1 MLTNETT
8 FSSTLDNCVAQ
19 RSLVSIET
27 TRRVDLAIP
36 LSVTYD
42 SFKSPNEL
50 EILSMSLLHAV
61 DEAVKMCKA
70 EESRLT
76 ENVRQCK
83 EILRSMRTR
92 VTETSE
98 LETAAAI
105 GTEAADLLPGEK
117 QEIELL
123 EQVLKKALKIRST
136 SEAHKELRP
145 NERKNKALFNYT
157 VKEEDK
163 RKLVKSVPLSE
174 TCKKPIHQRRA
185 GGNVTHGGPWT
196 RPVLVRKGPTAH
208 PVVNGRPSVS
218 KSASAKIS
226 STRSQQKM
234 CVKATNAED
243 NSPLVSCQ
251 EVSASGKD
259 GEVSTG
265 SVRSKEQWIP
275 SPLLPAWRAQRTK
288 QERLWK
294 KVLTQQSKPVPE
306 RTKFT
311 ERLRDTFPS
320 ELPSVC
326 PADITAEL
334 DVLTQR
340 CLDLT
345 HCLNAE
351 LQAQKD
357 SESGTFREREYE
369 SFRMLEGLE
378 RMTAELITCA
388 DHRKKDWERW
398 DMRISGALC
407 PVRRRGEWGDPARS
421 CLPPVLSYSSEAE
434 LRELESQ
441 RLRVEQLQQA
451 VRLQQA
457 MSDSLASYWSSRPV
471 VLRGLYSLLAEGG
484 VQFPSLVLDSESD

>member
-1 MLTNETT
+1 
-8 FSSTLDNCVAQ
+8 
-19 RSLVSIET
+19 
-27 TRRVDLAIP
+27 
-36 LSVTYD
+36 
-42 SFKSPNEL
+42 
-50 EILSMSLLHAV
+50 MSLLHAV

>member
-1 MLTNETT
+1 
-8 FSSTLDNCVAQ
+8 
-19 RSLVSIET
+19 
-27 TRRVDLAIP
+27 
-36 LSVTYD
+36 
-42 SFKSPNEL
+42 
-50 EILSMSLLHAV
+50 MSLLHAV

-76 ENVRQCK
+76 ENIRQCK
-83 EILRSMRTR
+83 EILRSMRTC

-105 GTEAADLLPGEK
+105 GTKDADILPEEK

-136 SEAHKELRP
+136 SEAHKELQPDSKHP
-145 NERKNKALFNYT
+145 NERKNKALINYT
-157 VKEEDK
+157 AKEEDK

-174 TCKKPIHQRRA
+174 TYKKPIHHGRA
-185 GGNVTHGGPWT
+185 GGT
-196 RPVLVRKGPTAH
+196 RPVLVLKGPTVH
-208 PVVNGRPSVS
+208 PVFNGRPSVP

-234 CVKATNAED
+234 CVKAINAKESSED
-243 NSPLVSCQ
+243 NFPSVSCQ

-259 GEVSTG
+259 GKVTTG
-265 SVRSKEQWIP
+265 SVQSKEQWIP
-275 SPLLPAWRAQRTK
+275 SHLLPAWRAQRTK
-288 QERLWK
+288 QKRLWK

-311 ERLRDTFPS
+311 EKLRDTFPS

-326 PADITAEL
+326 PADIITEL

-345 HCLNAE
+345 HCFNAE

-357 SESGTFREREYE
+357 SDSGTLREREYE
-369 SFRMLEGLE
+369 SLQMLEGLE
-378 RMTAELITCA
+378 RMTAELIACA

-407 PVRRRGEWGDPARS
+407 PVRRRGEWGDPACS
-421 CLPPVLSYSSEAE
+421 CLPPILSYSSEAE

-441 RLRVEQLQQA
+441 RLRVEQLLQA

-457 MSDSLASYWSSRPV
+457 MSDSLASHWSSGPGSAGPSAV